1 MVIVCAEWRAPGLLA
16 AEGLPSSWWGALL
29 LRPCWPRSCQVKAA
43 REQAARWEGCDVP
56 TTAGV
61 PTRMGDRWP
70 TGWGC
75 HTEEHPPPL
84 GVDQMASHITQAPPG
99 PPGKKMRLS
108 PDTLW
113 GLSWGGAPEASR
125 CCCFARLCLACVAPL
140 TWLLVPSLA
149 VSEPQAAHS
158 PLEKPSSTAILC
170 NTCGNVCKGEVLRVQ
185 NKYFHIK
192 CFVCKGEHLWSLSS
206 LGVGRKEG
214 SGRFQRGLRRGGAV
228 WALTWS
234 KEESGGGR
242 RSGPIQVAGAGVCHV
257 DASAV

>member
-1 MVIVCAEWRAPGLLA
+1 MSPPLQVCP
-16 AEGLPSSWWGALL
+16 P
-29 LRPCWPRSCQVKAA
+29 
-43 REQAARWEGCDVP
+43 
-56 TTAGV
+56 
-61 PTRMGDRWP
+61 
-70 TGWGC
+70 GWG
-75 HTEEHPPPL
+75 TDGPLGGASIQRSPPPPL
-84 GVDQMASHITQAPPG
+84 GVDQMASHITQFPSG
-99 PPGKKMRLS
+99 PPGKKMCLS

-113 GLSWGGAPEASR
+113 GLSWGGAPKASR
-125 CCCFARLCLACVAPL
+125 CRCFAPLCLACVAPL

-158 PLEKPSSTAILC
+158 PLEKPPSTAILC

-206 LGVGRKEG
+206 LGVGHKEG
-214 SGRFQRGLRRGGAV
+214 SGRFQRGLRRGGGV

-242 RSGPIQVAGAGVCHV
+242 GSGPIQVAGAGVCRV